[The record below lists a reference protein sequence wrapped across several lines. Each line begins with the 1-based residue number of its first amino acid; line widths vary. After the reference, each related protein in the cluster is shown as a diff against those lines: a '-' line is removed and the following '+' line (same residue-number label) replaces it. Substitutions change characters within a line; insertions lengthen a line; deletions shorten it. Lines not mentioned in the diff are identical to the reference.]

1 MAEFIPPQPAAPDAH
16 LPNVEA
22 TYIDLHRLLSIFL
35 ASKAFADRI
44 NAPAGHA
51 QELQDPLFML
61 QACEEDE
68 ISRILLSVAITAR
81 VVDDARGRILDL
93 VALTCGELIPDI
105 QRPER
110 GVQLELREACNK
122 IIHAIDFRPVYDHV
136 DRPVAGG
143 GDAQVWHLDG
153 QIELAGVQSKKD
165 WEAVLN
171 VQEFLEIVVDRLEF
185 EPPESEAQN
194 ADGPG

>member
-1 MAEFIPPQPAAPDAH
+1 MFRLHHRLAEPRLSQLLLEIAVFVRTFDDLMGSLAPDAYAQH
-16 LPNVEA
+16 TAQTGGEN
-22 TYIDLHRLLSIFL
+22 YI
-35 ASKAFADRI
+35 
-44 NAPAGHA
+44 
-51 QELQDPLFML
+51 
-61 QACEEDE
+61 
-68 ISRILLSVAITAR
+68 
-81 VVDDARGRILDL
+81 
-93 VALTCGELIPDI
+93 
-105 QRPER
+105 
-110 GVQLELREACNK
+110 GVLNGDGDFRLREACNK